1 MTYRTYTLEDH
12 AKGKNYSFCLVCWPQ
27 EDIKLSIVQVKKIV
41 SPSPVDLMPDT
52 FCKVK
57 GLEEHLCKVVALG
70 TEAEMKAKLDEL
82 ESDVDAAAKPP
93 PRKKPCT
100 RKDGAQRKGIGKEN
114 KTAQSTKKKTNKQG
128 RILLVAAQP
137 HDQSKLP
144 GASTDSQSDKQT
156 HPPLS
161 LADHSNQQTQS
172 PDQPSASAD
181 QQKNPET
188 HSASTDQQ
196 KEQTQ
201 SQEQA
206 STSADQQ
213 KEQGQLPA
221 LEDQPPSTS
230 AGQHEEQIQ
239 SQPSSADQPP
249 STSANQQTASAYQLP
264 STSAVG
270 EEEHDVE
277 ELTGADHDGM
287 SSYENM
293 EDDAGKTF
301 FVLCYTLM

>member
-1 MTYRTYTLEDH
+1 
-12 AKGKNYSFCLVCWPQ
+12 
-27 EDIKLSIVQVKKIV
+27 
-41 SPSPVDLMPDT
+41 MPDT
-52 FCKVK
+52 FYEVK

-100 RKDGAQRKGIGKEN
+100 WKDGAQRKGIGKEN
-114 KTAQSTKKKTNKQG
+114 KTVQSTKKKTNKQG

-156 HPPLS
+156 HPPLG

-172 PDQPSASAD
+172 PDQPSASANQQTEQPVSHSPDQPSTSSAD

-196 KEQTQ
+196 KEQ
-201 SQEQA
+201 SREQV

-270 EEEHDVE
+270 EDEHDVE